1 MLAATSIFATDQ
13 SESKVKAALE
23 KRLQAYAG
31 KPVGAVVR
39 TAGEMSAVLKS
50 NSFTESPT
58 NTTVAIFL
66 DEPPPPNA
74 LDRILGQKDEKVR
87 LGTREMY
94 VAYGAGMGRSKL
106 KIPAASAG
114 TARNINTIK
123 KLVEMAAAT

>member
-1 MLAATSIFATDQ
+1 
-13 SESKVKAALE
+13 
-23 KRLQAYAG
+23 
-31 KPVGAVVR
+31 
-39 TAGEMSAVLKS
+39 
-50 NSFTESPT
+50 
-58 NTTVAIFL
+58 L